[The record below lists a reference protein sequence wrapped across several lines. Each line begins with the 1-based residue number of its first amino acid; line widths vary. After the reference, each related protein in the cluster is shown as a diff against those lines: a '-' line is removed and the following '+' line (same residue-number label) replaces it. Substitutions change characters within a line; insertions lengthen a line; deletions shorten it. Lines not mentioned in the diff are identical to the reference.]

1 MKYFLGMNLQRD
13 RAKGT
18 ISLSQT
24 QYIESVLKR
33 FDMLHCKPISTPMST
48 PCKLSIEDASRPIKE
63 RDKMLNVHYKQIL
76 GCIRYLVSCTCP
88 DLCFTTGILS
98 RVMQDPGPKHWQA
111 LKRLLRYLK

>member
-48 PCKLSIEDASRPIKE
+48 PCKLSIEDAPRTIKE
-63 RDKMLNVHYKQIL
+63 RDEMLNVPYKQIL
-76 GCIRYLVSCTCP
+76 GCIRYLVSCTRP
-88 DLCFTTGILS
+88 DLCFTTGIVS
-98 RVMQDPGPKHWQA
+98 
-111 LKRLLRYLK
+111 